1 MDAALPVGGG
11 FAGGGGVAE
20 GKGEGAGV
28 VFGLEEGDVGDA
40 SVGTGLLGYGLDGV
54 VVFLDIG
61 DVEGVDDEA
70 KLGAFG
76 GAVGEPE

>member
-1 MDAALPVGGG
+1 M
-11 FAGGGGVAE
+11 
-20 GKGEGAGV
+20 
-28 VFGLEEGDVGDA
+28 VFGLEEGDVGEA
-40 SVGTGLLGYGLDGV
+40 SVGAGLLGYRLDGV